1 MPDAGRFV
9 NQDPIGLW
17 GGIQKALLEKLGV
30 PKENILSGKKI
41 YLIERCSEEYQSCGT
56 NYLEK
61 YTR

>member
-1 MPDAGRFV
+1 M

-17 GGIQKALLEKLGV
+17 GGIQRALLEQLGV

-41 YLIERCSEEYQSCGT
+41 YVIERCCEEYQSCGI